1 MGKMPLALASA
12 ACKNI
17 SEISSIKQNTPELIA
32 EENWTDWKGNLQM
45 ENLEKQKTGIPPPL
59 LKRKTQ
65 PTTIFGRTAK
75 EEATK
80 KQPKNCASLR
90 QTPLNGDGRYHWG
103 WVPCRMR
110 CIEGDCMRLGR
121 GARIG
126 SSIYASRLE
135 NDTLVVLLL
144 LLGGRRLEGSNDGLR
159 CVNWLDS
166 RLRARA

>member
-1 MGKMPLALASA
+1 
-12 ACKNI
+12 
-17 SEISSIKQNTPELIA
+17 
-32 EENWTDWKGNLQM
+32 M
-45 ENLEKQKTGIPPPL
+45 ENLEKQKTGINPPL
-59 LKRKTQ
+59 LKRKKTQ

-110 CIEGDCMRLGR
+110 CIEGDCIVLGR
-121 GARIG
+121 GGRIG
-126 SSIYASRLE
+126 STSCVSRSE

-144 LLGGRRLEGSNDGLR
+144 LLGGRRLEGSNDGLGW
-159 CVNWLDS
+159 VNGLGS
-166 RLRARA
+166 QLTVRA